1 MRGQYFTS
9 KRLLTGVALLLLLPW
24 VVMLSMPD
32 SMSVSSP
39 IVSGNA
45 RVTEPEANG
54 LTPAKINIVDVNPY
68 PAITPPPENSE
79 IETIVAVDEAR
90 DFDSINARISMIQDL
105 PITVPAK
112 VPTKSNPE
120 PDPVIESVAVV
131 AESKPA
137 RVVQPEPVP
146 VIEPVAIVAESLSA
160 RIVQPQPE
168 PAAVIEPDAIAAI
181 SEPARI
187 VRPRPKRSPPATV
200 KPRTAVTET
209 RPAGITP
216 VALASRP
223 VERYQRLDNNGVVA
237 TGDAPWSCVKDNH
250 SDLVWEVKTKDGGPR
265 DADNLYTWF
274 DPAQRGQSGVEDG
287 GRCSGSIDCDTHSY
301 EVAMNARNLC
311 GYSDWR
317 LPTREELQS
326 LVVFDSDQ
334 TGATIDENYFPAA
347 AASWYWTAST
357 NQRRPEYAWYVL
369 FRNGIPL
376 NDLKARPKH
385 IRLVRGN
392 RLTLASNP

>member
-1 MRGQYFTS
+1 MQDQDLTS
-9 KRLLTGVALLLLLPW
+9 RRILTGVALLLLLLLLLLR
-24 VVMLSMPD
+24 VVMLSKPD
-32 SMSVSSP
+32 SVPVAYHIDSGSVL
-39 IVSGNA
+39 
-45 RVTEPEANG
+45 VTEPRATGQE
-54 LTPAKINIVDVNPY
+54 PAEIEIVDVNPY
-68 PAITPPPENSE
+68 PATTPPTENSE
-79 IETIVAVDEAR
+79 METIVMVGEAR

-105 PITVPAK
+105 PIMVPAK
-112 VPTKSNPE
+112 SKPE
-120 PDPVIESVAVV
+120 QDPVIETVAIL
-131 AESKPA
+131 AESMPA
-137 RVVQPEPVP
+137 RIVQPEPKP
-146 VIEPVAIVAESLSA
+146 VIEPVAIVAESMPA
-160 RIVQPQPE
+160 TIVQPQPR

-187 VRPRPKRSPPATV
+187 VRPKPKRSPPAIV
-200 KPRTAVTET
+200 KPRSTVVET
-209 RPAGITP
+209 RPAEMVP
-216 VALASRP
+216 VAAASRP
-223 VERYQRLDNNGVVA
+223 IARYQRLDSSGAAA

-250 SDLVWEVKTKDGGPR
+250 GDLVWEVKTSDSGPR

-274 DPAQRGQSGVEDG
+274 DPTQRGQSGVEDG

-301 EVAMNARNLC
+301 QVAMNARNLC

>member
-24 VVMLSMPD
+24 VVMLSMSD
-32 SMSVSSP
+32 SMSVSTS
-39 IVSGNA
+39 IDSGSA
-45 RVTEPEANG
+45 LVTEPEANG
-54 LTPAKINIVDVNPY
+54 LTPAEINIVDVNPH

-79 IETIVAVDEAR
+79 IRTIGVVDEAR

-105 PITVPAK
+105 PIAVPAK
-112 VPTKSNPE
+112 SKTE

-131 AESKPA
+131 AQSKPA
-137 RVVQPEPVP
+137 R
-146 VIEPVAIVAESLSA
+146 IV
-160 RIVQPQPE
+160 QPE

-187 VRPRPKRSPPATV
+187 VRPRPQRSPPATV

-287 GRCSGSIDCDTHSY
+287 GRCSGSIDCDTYSY
-301 EVAMNARNLC
+301 QVAMNARNLC

-334 TGATIDENYFPAA
+334 TRATIDENYFPAA